1 MPDDAAPKPRTIDE
15 RLDGL
20 TQTLEIIGAMQQDN
34 QKRFEEVAMM
44 QLDNEKRFAEIAT
57 ALQQDAENI
66 RALARIAELHDRRL
80 TGLEDQQQ

>member
-20 TQTLEIIGAMQQDN
+20 TQTLEIVAAMQ
-34 QKRFEEVAMM
+34 R
-44 QLDNEKRFAEIAT
+44 DNEKRFAEIAT

-66 RALARIAELHDRRL
+66 RALVRVAELHDRRL
-80 TGLEDQQQ
+80 TNLEEPQQ